1 MFYYQFS
8 SLFATFSLRLR
19 MMSVTSRCV
28 HMALSLFWL
37 LLHSICCLPT
47 GHLTPR
53 GILIMVQLVIIQYNE
68 AVWAFPISY
77 LINCWKA
84 NRWSYLGHLPI
95 ADPYRHGHGSRVI
108 EYELLNSTCKE
119 LYPFFERSLEHG
131 RLSELASS
139 LASGKCY
146 ISNK

>member
-1 MFYYQFS
+1 
-8 SLFATFSLRLR
+8 
-19 MMSVTSRCV
+19 
-28 HMALSLFWL
+28 
-37 LLHSICCLPT
+37 
-47 GHLTPR
+47 
-53 GILIMVQLVIIQYNE
+53 MVQLVIIQYNE

-108 EYELLNSTCKE
+108 EYELLKSICKE

-131 RLSELASS
+131 RLSEPASS
-139 LASGKCY
+139 LASGKRY
-146 ISNK
+146 VSNK